1 MIVVNKVLSQKFKKM
16 FVALVSILM
25 SITFSFLFFAGCRIS
40 AASSLQWVIDTIDR
54 EYYWGNVSAD
64 DIIHCGLD
72 NLRGNVLDSYS
83 EYYSKEAYEKLVSS
97 NAGSKSGVGISYY
110 YVNNFLG
117 KGIYIDTVVGNSP
130 AYKSGLRA
138 GTVVTGA
145 DDGTVFSSA
154 DDFSKFASSKK
165 TGEEFTLVTDHGEFT
180 MSKQDYTA
188 SYCFMATNSTAWDC
202 VYTKEANEDKL
213 SIISNDSRV
222 MSFLPEG
229 TAYLSLSQF
238 YGNAPAE
245 MAELVAK
252 FNAQDCK
259 SLILDLRNDG
269 GGYVSV
275 MQYLSY
281 IFTAK
286 REDAGEIAMS
296 AKYRSGKEERYKIQ
310 EWLRDDNYVLPADTK
325 VYVLANRNTASASEA
340 LIGVL
345 VSYGIVDYSDIYLSD
360 LSQDYL
366 TFVGAKDSKARS
378 YGKGIMQS
386 TFTNKSTGEALKLT
400 TAGIFWPNGKTIHDV
415 GLTTDDGCKAVE
427 AKWEVTYGDEELQE
441 VVKMIAS

>member
-1 MIVVNKVLSQKFKKM
+1 MINFNEISPQKFKKLFTALATLLM
-16 FVALVSILM
+16 AFALSFV
-25 SITFSFLFFAGCRIS
+25 FFAQGCKSS
-40 AASSLQWVIDTIDR
+40 AASSLQWVIDTIEK

-64 DIIHCGLD
+64 DILHCGLD
-72 NLRGNVLDSYS
+72 NLTGNVLDIYS
-83 EYYSKEAYEKLVSS
+83 AYYSKEEYAALMSS

-110 YVNNFLG
+110 YVDNALG
-117 KGIYIDTVVGNSP
+117 KGIYIDSVIGNSP

-138 GTVVTGA
+138 GTLVTGTS
-145 DDGTVFSSA
+145 DGTEFTSSN
-154 DDFSKFASSKK
+154 DFVKFASSKK
-165 TGEEFTLVTDHGEFT
+165 DGEEFTLVTDHGDYT

-188 SYCFMATNSTAWDC
+188 SYCFMATNTAAWDC
-202 VYTKEANEDKL
+202 VYTSDENL
-213 SIISNDSRV
+213 SILPSDSRV
-222 MSFLPEG
+222 MSFLPED

-245 MAELVAK
+245 MAELIAK
-252 FNAQDCK
+252 FNAQNCK

-286 REDAGEIAMS
+286 REDAGKIAMT
-296 AKYRSGKEERYKIQ
+296 AKYRNGKEERYRIQ
-310 EWLRDDNYVLPADTK
+310 EWLKDDKYMLPADTQ

-345 VSYGIVDYSDIYLSD
+345 VSYGIVDYSEIYLSD

-366 TFVGAKDSKARS
+366 AFVGAKDSGARS

-386 TFTNKSTGEALKLT
+386 TFTNASTGEALKLT

-427 AKWEVTYGDEELQE
+427 AKWDVTYDDEELQQ
-441 VVKMIAS
+441 VVKMINL